1 MSIRTE
7 KRSGFTELNLYL
19 LGFCVNGNF
28 GCLEGFDDNEETV
41 HKVLGNASE
50 EEDVYLITSFYNK
63 ECAKK
68 FCDIINLLDVDK
80 ADLSLATDIGP
91 VGYQK
96 QFGQALL
103 DAGLADVYQHI
114 QAAEMADKIRELS
127 VAVPNAGGTTQ
138 TAKMR
143 M

>member
-28 GCLEGFDDNEETV
+28 GCLEGFDDNEVTI
-41 HKVLGNASE
+41 HTVLGNASD
-50 EEDVYLITSFYNK
+50 EEDVYLIASFYNK

-80 ADLSLATDIGP
+80 ANLSLATEIGP
-91 VGYQK
+91 VGCQK

-103 DAGLADVYQHI
+103 DAGLTDVYQHI
-114 QAAEMADKIRELS
+114 QATDMANKIRELS
-127 VAVPNAGGTTQ
+127 VAVPNAGGTALA
-138 TAKMR
+138 AKMR